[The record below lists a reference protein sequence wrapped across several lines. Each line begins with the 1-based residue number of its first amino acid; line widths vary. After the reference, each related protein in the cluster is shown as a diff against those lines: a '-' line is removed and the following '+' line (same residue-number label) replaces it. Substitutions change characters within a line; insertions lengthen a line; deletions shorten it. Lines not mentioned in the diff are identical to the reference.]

1 MKAIRWTLMPVL
13 GAFAGAALAVNPA
26 PTTTTDGYLKP
37 HVRVGEQ
44 ITDVYSK
51 SVSWS
56 GDGLRGHVARYSGT
70 STYTIT
76 AVRPDAIVFDEL
88 DRSDGQPPSPAVHG
102 AKVFADGNTWCY
114 QGKCR
119 INGQTSGVFFIPLLW
134 GVAPDSLHAG
144 SAWRVEIDEPW
155 EIGPKGTEQVRV
167 VDMDAAH
174 GAITLVRRG
183 SGTGPSSDEL
193 RWMHASA
200 PVRITTTDGNRVAV
214 ALRPGNSTW
223 SGRTTIRRGVIVSD
237 EIMVTQQV
245 AFVAKDGKTW
255 NAELRA
261 YTLLNLGGGTE

>member
-102 AKVFADGNTWCY
+102 AKVLADGNTWCY

-144 SAWRVEIDEPW
+144 SAWRVKIDEPW
-155 EIGPKGTEQVRV
+155 EIGPKGVEQVRV
-167 VDMDAAH
+167 IDVDAAH
-174 GAITLVRRG
+174 GAITLVRHG

-193 RWMHASA
+193 RWVHASA
-200 PVRITTTDGNRVAV
+200 PVQITTTDGNRVAV
-214 ALRPGNSTW
+214 TLRPGNSTW

-237 EIMVTQQV
+237 EIMLTQQV

-261 YTLLNLGGGTE
+261 YTLLNLGGDTE